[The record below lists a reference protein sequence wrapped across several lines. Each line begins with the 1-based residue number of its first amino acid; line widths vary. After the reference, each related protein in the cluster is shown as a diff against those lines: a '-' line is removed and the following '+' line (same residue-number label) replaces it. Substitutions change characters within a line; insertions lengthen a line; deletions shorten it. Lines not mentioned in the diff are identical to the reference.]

1 LDDAGRR
8 APRLTGHLDH
18 QPAGKAR
25 NALNVTVTPPAG
37 KQVVGSP
44 KISFSY
50 AGVGT
55 SDTVYAHLVDNS
67 SGLVLSNIVT
77 PIPVT
82 LDGRT
87 RTVSMSMEDIAYS
100 VDAGDSLT
108 LQITGSALNY
118 FDAWSYGG
126 INISD
131 ITLDMPLHDKNS

>member
-1 LDDAGRR
+1 
-8 APRLTGHLDH
+8 
-18 QPAGKAR
+18 
-25 NALNVTVTPPAG
+25 
-37 KQVVGSP
+37 
-44 KISFSY
+44 
-50 AGVGT
+50 VGT
-55 SDTVYAHLVDNS
+55 SDTVYAQLVDNS

-118 FDAWSYGG
+118 FNAWSYGG